1 MNVIHNPG
9 APNQVRAL
17 KLFLHTEKSLRTAG
31 IAPRMLFEPSS
42 YIATRGDDS
51 LTSPLKKYRVNKT
64 TVVKNYTAVF
74 PPFVKKTVQA
84 RVLLTML
91 GAWERQSTTFP
102 SFLPSLGTGS
112 TAPQALKQQKH
123 CLLLCRVMLH
133 LVQVVF
139 YPLAI
144 LSLGREFSP
153 ENKESVGGEGRREK
167 GGPMAAWE

>member
-1 MNVIHNPG
+1 MNVIHDPG

-17 KLFLHTEKSLRTAG
+17 KLFLHKKSLRTAG
-31 IAPRMLFEPSS
+31 IAPRMLFGPSS
-42 YIATRGDDS
+42 YIATRDDDS

-64 TVVKNYTAVF
+64 TVVKNCCVVF
-74 PPFVKKTVQA
+74 QPAVKKAVQTH
-84 RVLLTML
+84 VLLTML